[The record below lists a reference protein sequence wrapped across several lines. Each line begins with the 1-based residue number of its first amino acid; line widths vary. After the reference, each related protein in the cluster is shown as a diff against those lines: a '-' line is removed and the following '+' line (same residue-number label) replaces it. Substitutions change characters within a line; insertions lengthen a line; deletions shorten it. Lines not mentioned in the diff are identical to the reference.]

1 MKNNDN
7 DETKSIKDKVR
18 KEKRRMQQKERRTKK
33 SKTCNDDNDKNDEAK
48 PINKDDVRKEKRRI
62 QQHERRNKKSKTN
75 DDNKMK
81 RNAKEKKQ
89 RAEDHPSAVARRIN
103 VNHREQQQRA
113 EDLPSA
119 VARRI
124 NENHRDQQQR
134 AEDLPSAV
142 ARRINV
148 NHREQQQRAEDHPSA
163 IERRTADNL
172 RNQSIRNQFNVGQF
186 LFHKPTLEE
195 FLSMQSESAYKIDG
209 DRAYAQSRKFIET
222 AVLQSYHINGADRFV
237 KLYQNEFNEMEET
250 DRKDL
255 IKEAEQEHLSV
266 EEEHYLLDQ
275 FHTAQGRHYNIITG
289 DNTTDG
295 SESDQHNCCR
305 EQKLLSCAT
314 CGIRDSSLEYFDF
327 TSGQLPTSFNVPESL
342 VEEEREKKVSLFI
355 YDKDYLL

>member
-1 MKNNDN
+1 M
-7 DETKSIKDKVR
+7 
-18 KEKRRMQQKERRTKK
+18 
-33 SKTCNDDNDKNDEAK
+33 
-48 PINKDDVRKEKRRI
+48 
-62 QQHERRNKKSKTN
+62 
-75 DDNKMK
+75 
-81 RNAKEKKQ
+81 
-89 RAEDHPSAVARRIN
+89 
-103 VNHREQQQRA
+103 
-113 EDLPSA
+113 
-119 VARRI
+119 
-124 NENHRDQQQR
+124 
-134 AEDLPSAV
+134 
-142 ARRINV
+142 

-295 SESDQHNCCR
+295 SESNQHNCCR

-342 VEEEREKKVSLFI
+342 VKKEREKKVSLFI